1 MGKCKLYID
10 PLFIQGAIRN
20 LNNASVGK
28 IFKAL
33 VYKEETGLDPFWLS
47 ERERQTFEKLWDNH
61 ERTKMLLRGGIK
73 G

>member
-10 PLFIQGAIRN
+10 PLFIQGAIRDIS
-20 LNNASVGK
+20 NASVGK

-33 VYKEETGLDPFWLS
+33 VYKEETGLDAMWLT
-47 ERERQTFEKLWDNH
+47 ERERRVFEKLWENH
-61 ERTKMLLRGGIK
+61 ERTKMALRGGIK